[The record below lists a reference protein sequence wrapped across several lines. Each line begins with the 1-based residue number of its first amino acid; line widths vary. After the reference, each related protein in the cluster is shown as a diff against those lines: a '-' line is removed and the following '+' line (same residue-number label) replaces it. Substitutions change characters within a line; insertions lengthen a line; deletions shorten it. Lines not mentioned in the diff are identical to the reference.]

1 MIPTKKSTRAT
12 SGPNDLAFDGNDHAS
27 FPDLNDLSQASKFSR
42 LGLPSDEAMDE
53 FEHMRTSTVP
63 SDGLTNTALRSEMDG
78 FMLSDN
84 MEGSIIPSSPP
95 MQASHNNYG
104 ELPPHPSSIQ
114 GEILDDVL
122 PSSMFP
128 MEDSDSQKTRRARNL
143 SEELP
148 VLKLT
153 GQNSLEKIETLE
165 QPHDDNIS
173 VFVLS
178 STGESEDDGEYKR
191 PKSVQMEFDSLP
203 RRPSSTASKYGGSR
217 RPSLSLDKIDDKIT
231 IADLVKTAI
240 ENNSAKITQPST
252 SNSKSIPSSTSK
264 SKKTINNAASKPK
277 PPTSPRKTNIK
288 ACTQSPGKNQPLN
301 AFKVNKRRRKQ
312 ANPKIPPFPEMES
325 DSDRPGVFEKEV
337 ANPATKDQPIFA
349 RDESELSEPKV
360 PTLSRRPSSV
370 RVDEDGSPIPVFPE
384 NTGSTVAEIFQ
395 NKEIKHQQDAKKQ
408 QLPVRRSTRI
418 KRTSAKAAAALSP
431 SAKITKPSKS
441 PPKQK
446 SPQHT
451 DKAALSGILRDET
464 PLIAY
469 PEAKQKEYIVSTSSY
484 DTQQTSPQ
492 VNTEYETTK
501 HMAGNLVEMDTSPDH
516 QRNDHKLKPAS
527 EIPEAF
533 ALRPAGKYRI
543 SIPSYIPDGLVQGQE
558 PLDLREEITRQIKQ
572 REEQKRQGLRL
583 NETDHGGDE
592 QEDSAQPCIKRQASG
607 DQQSPLV
614 NALTQT
620 TCNILKYV
628 HGQEGIMN
636 KVINEYR
643 QNTTMLVQKT
653 RELHLKEAEEF
664 RLRLEDNHEAFLT
677 MCNSKLK
684 MIQQSKKETLEQ
696 QSQSVQNM
704 QTSFDNLNSVMHR
717 AVKAIKKLEGSL
729 GDSGNEGKVDIEDIK
744 RGVSNIIDEVE

>member
-1 MIPTKKSTRAT
+1 MPTKKSTRT
-12 SGPNDLAFDGNDHAS
+12 KSGLNDLAFDGNDHAS
-27 FPDLNDLSQASKFSR
+27 LPDLNDLSQASKFSR

-53 FEHMRTSTVP
+53 YEHMRTSTVP

-84 MEGSIIPSSPP
+84 IEGSMIPSSPP

-128 MEDSDSQKTRRARNL
+128 MEDSDSQKTRLARNL

-153 GQNSLEKIETLE
+153 RRDSLEKTETLE

-173 VFVLS
+173 VFILS
-178 STGESEDDGEYKR
+178 STGESEDDGEDKR
-191 PKSVQMEFDSLP
+191 LK
-203 RRPSSTASKYGGSR
+203 
-217 RPSLSLDKIDDKIT
+217 
-231 IADLVKTAI
+231 
-240 ENNSAKITQPST
+240 
-252 SNSKSIPSSTSK
+252 SSTSK
-264 SKKTINNAASKPK
+264 SKKTIDNTASKPK
-277 PPTSPRKTNIK
+277 PPTSPRKTNTK
-288 ACTQSPGKNQPLN
+288 ACTQSSGKNQPLN

-337 ANPATKDQPIFA
+337 ANPATKDRPIFA

-384 NTGSTVAEIFQ
+384 NAGPTPTVAEIFQ
-395 NKEIKHQQDAKKQ
+395 NKEIEHQKDTKKQ

-418 KRTSAKAAAALSP
+418 KRSSAKAAASSLP
-431 SAKITKPSKS
+431 PKITKPSKS

-446 SPQHT
+446 STQHT
-451 DKAALSGILRDET
+451 EKAVLSGISQDEK

-469 PEAKQKEYIVSTSSY
+469 PKIKQKEYIVSTSSY

-492 VNTEYETTK
+492 VNTEYEATN
-501 HMAGNLVEMDTSPDH
+501 HIAGNLVEMDTSPNH
-516 QRNDHKLKPAS
+516 QRNDHKPQPTS

-533 ALRPAGKYRI
+533 ALRPTGKYRI

-583 NETDHGGDE
+583 NEIDHNGDE
-592 QEDSAQPCIKRQASG
+592 QEDSAQSCIKRQASG

-628 HGQEGIMN
+628 HNQEGIMN

-643 QNTTMLVQKT
+643 QNTAMLVQKT
-653 RELHLKEAEEF
+653 RELHLKETEEF
-664 RLRLEDNHEAFLT
+664 RLRLEDNHEAFLA

-684 MIQQSKKETLEQ
+684 MIQQSKKEALERQ
-696 QSQSVQNM
+696 GQSVQNM
-704 QTSFDNLNSVMHR
+704 RTSFDNLNSVMHR
-717 AVKAIKKLEGSL
+717 AVKALKNLEGSL
-729 GDSGNEGKVDIEDIK
+729 EDSGNEGKVDIEDVK
-744 RGVSNIIDEVE
+744 REVSSILDEVE